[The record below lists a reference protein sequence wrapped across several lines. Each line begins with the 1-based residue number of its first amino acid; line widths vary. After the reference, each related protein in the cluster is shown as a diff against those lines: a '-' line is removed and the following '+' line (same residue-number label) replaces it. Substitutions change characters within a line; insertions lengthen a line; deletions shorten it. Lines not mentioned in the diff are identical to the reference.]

1 MLVAALALLA
11 SGCGDNKKSAAKHA
25 ANPQEAV
32 KTSLVN
38 ASKVKSGEMK
48 YEATFSGGGMPGSMK
63 ISGDGVFDME
73 AKGGAAMHLT
83 MAFDI
88 AGQKQEMGFTMVD
101 GKSYMEVGGQA
112 MSMGDASGST
122 ASTGKIDKKQIDE
135 MFKALEGMIGEVKP
149 AGTAT
154 VNGETVTV
162 YSTTVDVTKA
172 ADEVEKQAKG
182 NLPSS
187 VPGFGDLKSLAKMFS
202 DTKVRVG
209 VDSDDLPRL
218 VEFETSFNMGA
229 MGGATGASGSGSG
242 GFKVRAELT
251 KANTPVT
258 IEKPKNVVEGKGALD
273 ALGGMF
279 GGMGATN

>member
-11 SGCGDNKKSAAKHA
+11 TGCGDKKTSAAKHA
-25 ANPQEAV
+25 DNPQEAV
-32 KTSLVN
+32 KTSLLN

-48 YEATFSGGGMPGSMK
+48 YSATFSGGGMPGSMQ
-63 ISGDGVFDME
+63 ITGDGAFDMK
-73 AKGGAAMHLT
+73 AKGGAAMHFT

-101 GKSYMEVGGQA
+101 GKSYMEFGGQA
-112 MSMGDASGST
+112 TSLGDSSGAT
-122 ASTGKIDKKQIDE
+122 ASTGKIDQKQIDE

-149 AGTAT
+149 AGTQT

-182 NLPSS
+182 QIPGSI
-187 VPGFGDLKSLAKMFS
+187 PGFGDIKSLAKMFK

-209 VDSDDLPRL
+209 IDSDGLPRL

-229 MGGATGASGSGSG
+229 MGGATGASDSGSG
-242 GFKVRAELT
+242 GFKVKAELT
-251 KANTPVT
+251 KVNTPVT
-258 IEKPKNVVEGKGALD
+258 IKKPANVVAGKGALD

-279 GGMGATN
+279 GGLGATN